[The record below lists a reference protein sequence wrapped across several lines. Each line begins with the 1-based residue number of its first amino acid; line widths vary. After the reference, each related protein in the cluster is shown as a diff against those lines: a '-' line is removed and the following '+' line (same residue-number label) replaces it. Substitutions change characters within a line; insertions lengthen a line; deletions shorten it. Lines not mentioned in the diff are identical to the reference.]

1 MWRRKAGC
9 TGKEL
14 VMPLLKPTGKENLN
28 FIKKKEELEEN
39 LIYRFEQI
47 RSTELKNNNI
57 GVSQCKILIAY
68 FSRCPKLR
76 TGHFA

>member
-1 MWRRKAGC
+1 MEKESWLHGQGTGYASTQANWKRKS
-9 TGKEL
+9 E
-14 VMPLLKPTGKENLN
+14 
-28 FIKKKEELEEN
+28 FYKKEELEEN
-39 LIYRFEQI
+39 LIYSFEQI